1 MRVLYD
7 GVGSMFTS
15 RKLWRH
21 LRQAGVEVRS
31 FHPLRPLRIVTN
43 FARDHRKLVVAD
55 GAAAVLGG
63 LCIGC
68 EWTGDAKGSS
78 PGATPRCASAAPP
91 PPCSTS
97 PSRGPGPRGR
107 TAPPDEEAAG
117 RVTPEGDGEVR
128 VIVGEP
134 GRERAFR
141 VIELLAAGSV
151 ERLWITD
158 AYMVAPPRLFQA
170 LRDAAR
176 DGVDVR
182 MLVPGSSDLPLIRN
196 LSRIGYRD
204 LLRSG
209 VRIYEWDGPML
220 HAKTIVVDGRW
231 VRIGSSNLNPS
242 SLIGNYELD
251 VLVEDPALAE
261 AMERQFRLDI
271 GRSREVRRRPMRGP
285 RRISEALPTAL
296 TRAEP
301 EVAASRHRRSRREAR
316 PPRGAGAPHHRQQR
330 PPVGLHPAQRH
341 LRGAGPALLRAAP
354 ADGLRLRGHLRLAGD
369 QRGAGGVPEA
379 GGPVRPPRD
388 PPPDPG
394 HLPPGLPSP
403 GSGSSI
409 RQGTASSQSH
419 PSGSERM
426 TLRRVAALLLLG
438 LAVLPARLQGQERA
452 VTLADAIRLSERVQP
467 AVVRAAGDIETA
479 AAQRRSAWGCLSPV
493 AHRPARPPAPSSPR
507 ARPGSIRSPA
517 SC

>member
-1 MRVLYD
+1 MTGPAADSLSQSVASAINRAAGGRPVPGNHVELLIDGPDTYAAMLDLIARASRWIHFENYIIRSDAEGWRFAEALAARARQGIRVRVLYD
-7 GVGSMFTS
+7 GIGSLFTS
-15 RKLWRH
+15 QKLWRS
-21 LRQAGVEVRS
+21 LRQAGAEVRS
-31 FHPLRPLRIVTN
+31 FHPLRPLHIVTN

-55 GAAAVLGG
+55 GAGAVLGG

-68 EWTGDAKGSS
+68 EWTGDADGIN
-78 PGATPRCASAAPP
+78 PWRDTAVRIGGPASAVLDQSFA
-91 PPCSTS
+91 
-97 PSRGPGPRGR
+97 R
-107 TAPPDEEAAG
+107 TWSVAGAALPEEEAAG

-128 VIVGEP
+128 VIMGEP
-134 GRERAFR
+134 GRERALR

-231 VRIGSSNLNPS
+231 ARIGSSNLNPS

-251 VLVEDPALAE
+251 VLIEDSRLAD

-271 GRSREVRRRPMRGP
+271 ARSREVRRRPLRGP

-296 TRAEP
+296 TRSNP
-301 EVAASRHRRSRREAR
+301 EVAIARHHRSPREAR
-316 PPRGAGAPHHRQQR
+316 R
-330 PPVGLHPAQRH
+330 
-341 LRGAGPALLRAAP
+341 RAAL
-354 ADGLRLRGHLRLAGD
+354 ALRTIASNARRS
-369 QRGAGGVPEA
+369 VF
-379 GGPVRPPRD
+379 
-388 PPPDPG
+388 
-394 HLPPGLPSP
+394 LPL
-403 GSGSSI
+403 
-409 RQGTASSQSH
+409 TAIF
-419 PSGSERM
+419 
-426 TLRRVAALLLLG
+426 VALG
-438 LAVLPARLQGQERA
+438 ILFFVLPRQTAYVFGVICAWLAMSAGREAFRRRA
-452 VTLADAIRLSERVQP
+452 DR
-467 AVVRAAGDIETA
+467 
-479 AAQRRSAWGCLSPV
+479 
-493 AHRPARPPAPSSPR
+493 
-507 ARPGSIRSPA
+507 
-517 SC
+517 

>member
-1 MRVLYD
+1 VTGPAADSLAQSVASAINRAAGGRPIPGNHVELLIDGPQTYAAMLDLIARASRWIHFENYIIRRDTEGWRFAEALAARAREGVQVRVLYD
-7 GVGSMFTS
+7 GMGSMFTS
-15 RKLWRH
+15 RKLWRS
-21 LRQAGVEVRS
+21 LRQAGAEVRS
-31 FHPLRPLRIVTN
+31 FHPLRPLHIVTN
-43 FARDHRKLVVAD
+43 FSRDHRKLVVAD
-55 GAAAVLGG
+55 GAGAVLGG

-68 EWTGDAKGSS
+68 EWTGDGDRVRPWRDTAVRIGG
-78 PGATPRCASAAPP
+78 PASAVLDQSFA
-91 PPCSTS
+91 
-97 PSRGPGPRGR
+97 R
-107 TAPPDEEAAG
+107 TWSVAGTALPAEEAAG

-128 VIVGEP
+128 VIMGEP

-220 HAKTIVVDGRW
+220 HAKSIVVDGRW

-251 VLVEDPALAE
+251 VLIEDPALAD

-271 GRSREVRRRPMRGP
+271 SRSREVSRRPLRGP

-296 TRAEP
+296 TRKDP
-301 EVAASRHRRSRREAR
+301 EVAGTRHRRSRREVR
-316 PPRGAGAPHHRQQR
+316 RGAAL
-330 PPVGLHPAQRH
+330 V
-341 LRGAGPALLRAAP
+341 LRTIASNARRSVFLPLSAIFVALGILFF
-354 ADGLRLRGHLRLAGD
+354 
-369 QRGAGGVPEA
+369 
-379 GGPVRPPRD
+379 
-388 PPPDPG
+388 
-394 HLPPGLPSP
+394 
-403 GSGSSI
+403 
-409 RQGTASSQSH
+409 
-419 PSGSERM
+419 
-426 TLRRVAALLLLG
+426 
-438 LAVLPARLQGQERA
+438 VLPR
-452 VTLADAIRLSERVQP
+452 
-467 AVVRAAGDIETA
+467 ETA
-479 AAQRRSAWGCLSPV
+479 FVFGLICAWLAISAAREAFRR
-493 AHRPARPPAPSSPR
+493 R
-507 ARPGSIRSPA
+507 ADR
-517 SC
+517 

>member
-1 MRVLYD
+1 VSGPAADSLSQSVASAINRAAGGRPVPGNHVELLIDGPDTYDAMLDLIARASRWIHFENYIIRSDAEGWRFAEALAARAREGIRVRVLYD
-7 GVGSMFTS
+7 GIGSLFTS
-15 RKLWRH
+15 RKLWRS
-21 LRQAGVEVRS
+21 LRQAGAEVRS
-31 FHPLRPLRIVTN
+31 FHPLRPLHIVTN

-55 GAAAVLGG
+55 GAGAVLGG

-68 EWTGDAKGSS
+68 EWTGDADKVKPWRDTAVRIGG
-78 PGATPRCASAAPP
+78 PASAVLDQSFARAWLVAGAALPE
-91 PPCSTS
+91 
-97 PSRGPGPRGR
+97 
-107 TAPPDEEAAG
+107 EEAAG

-128 VIVGEP
+128 VIMGEP
-134 GRERAFR
+134 GRERALR

-231 VRIGSSNLNPS
+231 VRVGSSNLNPS

-251 VLVEDPALAE
+251 VLIEDSRLAD

-271 GRSREVRRRPMRGP
+271 GRSREVRRRPLRGP

-296 TRAEP
+296 TRSNP
-301 EVAASRHRRSRREAR
+301 EVAIARHRRSPREAR
-316 PPRGAGAPHHRQQR
+316 R
-330 PPVGLHPAQRH
+330 
-341 LRGAGPALLRAAP
+341 RAAL
-354 ADGLRLRGHLRLAGD
+354 ALRTIASNARRSVFLPLTAIFVAL
-369 QRGAGGVPEA
+369 GV
-379 GGPVRPPRD
+379 
-388 PPPDPG
+388 
-394 HLPPGLPSP
+394 LFF
-403 GSGSSI
+403 
-409 RQGTASSQSH
+409 
-419 PSGSERM
+419 
-426 TLRRVAALLLLG
+426 
-438 LAVLPARLQGQERA
+438 VLPR
-452 VTLADAIRLSERVQP
+452 
-467 AVVRAAGDIETA
+467 ETA
-479 AAQRRSAWGCLSPV
+479 YVFGVICAWLAMSAGREAFRR
-493 AHRPARPPAPSSPR
+493 R
-507 ARPGSIRSPA
+507 ADR
-517 SC
+517 